1 MIVAKTYAD
10 RRGALRRAVPDGAIL
25 LLGQP
30 ETPRNYA
37 ANAYPFRQDSHF
49 LYYTGLNLPDLAL
62 LVAPDGRETLFGPPV
77 DMDTI
82 IWMGPRPSLE
92 ELATSAGVAGAADVV
107 RLRDAVAS
115 QSAVC
120 FLPPYRG
127 DQALRLAAL
136 LGVPASE
143 AAAQASRE
151 LMRAAARQR
160 SIKSDEEVA
169 EIEEA
174 LGVSARMLRAAA
186 QAVRPGARESEI
198 AAAMQRVSLA
208 ADRAQAFCPIVSIR
222 GETLHNTFYGNVM
235 QAGGL
240 LLLDYGAESPRGYAS
255 DVTRVLP
262 VSGRFTPQ
270 QREIHQVVLDA
281 QLAVI
286 AAASPR
292 RTNRELHLLAA
303 RTIAGGLKAIGL
315 MKGDVDQAV
324 EQGAHALFF
333 PHGIGHMLGL
343 DVHDMEDL
351 GDLVGYPEGEARS
364 TQFGLAFLRLAKKL
378 EAGFVITVEPGV
390 YFIPPLIDLWA
401 AERRHAAFID
411 YRAVEAYRGFGG
423 VRIEDDL
430 LITSDGARVL
440 GPGIPKT
447 ADQVERLMA
456 GG

>member
-1 MIVAKTYAD
+1 
-10 RRGALRRAVPDGAIL
+10 
-25 LLGQP
+25 
-30 ETPRNYA
+30 
-37 ANAYPFRQDSHF
+37 
-49 LYYTGLNLPDLAL
+49 
-62 LVAPDGRETLFGPPV
+62 
-77 DMDTI
+77 
-82 IWMGPRPSLE
+82 
-92 ELATSAGVAGAADVV
+92 
-107 RLRDAVAS
+107 
-115 QSAVC
+115 
-120 FLPPYRG
+120 
-127 DQALRLAAL
+127 
-136 LGVPASE
+136 
-143 AAAQASRE
+143 
-151 LMRAAARQR
+151 
-160 SIKSDEEVA
+160 
-169 EIEEA
+169 
-174 LGVSARMLRAAA
+174 
-186 QAVRPGARESEI
+186 
-198 AAAMQRVSLA
+198 
-208 ADRAQAFCPIVSIR
+208 
-222 GETLHNTFYGNVM
+222 
-235 QAGGL
+235 
-240 LLLDYGAESPRGYAS
+240 
-255 DVTRVLP
+255 
-262 VSGRFTPQ
+262 
-270 QREIHQVVLDA
+270 
-281 QLAVI
+281 
-286 AAASPR
+286 
-292 RTNRELHLLAA
+292 
-303 RTIAGGLKAIGL
+303 